1 MDVRES
7 LGWRRKLVTNVPCG
21 DDVVEKGGKEACA
34 GVCTL
39 RGINEKVATIFFEHQ
54 EVLPLSSS
62 VVVVV
67 SRPETLCRPRRVN
80 RLWPM
85 VNADCAA

>member
-1 MDVRES
+1 VDVRKA
-7 LGWRRKLVTNVPCG
+7 LGRRRKLGTNIPCS
-21 DDVVEKGGKEACA
+21 DDIIEKGGKEASA

-39 RGINEKVATIFFEHQ
+39 EGSNKKLTTIPLKHQ
-54 EVLPLSSS
+54 EVFPLSVS

-67 SRPETLCRPRRVN
+67 CRPETLCRPRRVN
-80 RLWPM
+80 GLWPM